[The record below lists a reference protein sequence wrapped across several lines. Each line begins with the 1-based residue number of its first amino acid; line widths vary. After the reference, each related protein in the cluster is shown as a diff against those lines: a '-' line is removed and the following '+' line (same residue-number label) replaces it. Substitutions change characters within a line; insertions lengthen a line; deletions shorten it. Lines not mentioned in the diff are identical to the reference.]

1 MAEQAKIA
9 LFIDADNV
17 SPKIIPAI
25 MDELTGTYGEVTYR
39 RAYRNWAIPNA
50 DWQDIVAR
58 YSMQPIYQASNV
70 RGKNS
75 ADIKL
80 IIDAMD
86 ALYAGA
92 ADTFC
97 IVSSDSDF
105 TALVIRLR
113 ESGKDVIGIG
123 MHDTVKDDSAL
134 ARACSKFIFIENLVG
149 DGEQASGKGDFA
161 EADRDGI
168 ERAVSDL
175 VLANADADGK
185 MNISQLKD
193 ALVNQRPDFDE
204 RSFGFSAFSKFL
216 NSFRRF
222 ELIPPEAPMFVA
234 LTDSKSRTEQV
245 FTLIQEFVAA
255 AGKRGHTLPEI
266 GAEINERYPGQSI
279 RALGYTRMDK
289 LLADVEGIS
298 VRVRPD
304 GEKIA
309 VSAK

>member
-1 MAEQAKIA
+1 MADKTKIA

-25 MDELTGTYGEVTYR
+25 MDELANSYGEVTYR
-39 RAYRNWAIPNA
+39 RAYRNWALPNA
-50 DWQDIVAR
+50 DWQRVIER
-58 YSMQPIYQASNV
+58 YTIQPVYQANNV
-70 RGKNS
+70 KGKNS

-86 ALYAGA
+86 ALYMGA
-92 ADTFC
+92 ADAFC

-134 ARACSKFIFIENLVG
+134 ARACSKFIFIENLLDEG
-149 DGEQASGKGDFA
+149 DASSGKGGVSEGDKD
-161 EADRDGI
+161 EI
-168 ERAVSDL
+168 ERVINEI
-175 VLANADADGK
+175 VLANGDADGK
-185 MNISQLKD
+185 MNMSQLKD
-193 ALVNQRPDFDE
+193 ALVNRHPEFDT
-204 RSFGFSAFSKFL
+204 RSYGFSSFSKFL
-216 NSFRRF
+216 ASFRGF
-222 ELIPPEAPMFVA
+222 ELIPADAPMYVA
-234 LTDSKSRTEQV
+234 ITGVQSRTDQV
-245 FTLIQEFVAA
+245 FKLIQDFVRA

-266 GAEINERYPGQSI
+266 GAEINEQYPGQSI

-289 LLADVEGIS
+289 LLADVEGIAI
-298 VRVRPD
+298 RVRPD

-309 VSAK
+309 VAE